1 MLRDHRESGCGFF
14 LDSFYFSGVTASL
27 LKPTIHDQYLPLRSY
42 RTVETA
48 QLVMGDSPYAS
59 AIQMPNAGGGSA
71 DGTAFQGANF
81 DRHTDHSLIL
91 LLSTH
96 SLLPDSFI
104 ERDTGVN
111 PIRYYGG
118 ELQT

>member
-1 MLRDHRESGCGFF
+1 
-14 LDSFYFSGVTASL
+14 
-27 LKPTIHDQYLPLRSY
+27 
-42 RTVETA
+42 
-48 QLVMGDSPYAS
+48 MGDSPYAS